1 MVIHLLYYVL
11 QQRVTHLFLNDSQS
25 CTDDLLW
32 EVTNKCIYRNVD
44 LLYYDQPSLLQ
55 VSATYYG
62 HLQGGVLEVYL
73 LKYHDLLFIKANYND
88 NFL

>member
-44 LLYYDQPSLLQ
+44 LYIMISLA
-55 VSATYYG
+55 SYKFRPPIMAIFK
-62 HLQGGVLEVYL
+62 EVC
-73 LKYHDLLFIKANYND
+73 
-88 NFL
+88 